1 MRDPSDTYMI
11 RAIDQLARDHR
22 NMRQILDIIDEEMQV
37 YREGGTPDFDL
48 LRLIV
53 DYSLNYPELVH
64 HPREDVILHCLTRRD
79 PAGAAA
85 VGDLVSEHRKLSELT
100 HRLAAAIANAGRD
113 AVMPRSWLEDMA
125 RDYSSR
131 LRTHMADEE
140 RSLFGRALAVLTDE
154 DWADVEARTRELDD
168 PLFGGKVA
176 DDYLRLHQRILRLH
190 V

>member
-1 MRDPSDTYMI
+1 MP

-22 NMRQILDIIDEEMQV
+22 NMRQILDIVDQEMQV

-48 LRLIV
+48 LQLIM

-64 HPREDVILHCLTRRD
+64 HPREDAVLRCLAQQD
-79 PAGAAA
+79 PDGGAA
-85 VGDLVSEHRKLSELT
+85 VGDLPGEHRKLSELT
-100 HRLAAAIANAGRD
+100 HRLAAAIGNAARD
-113 AVMPRSWLEDMA
+113 TVMPRDWLDAIATE
-125 RDYSSR
+125 YLSR

-140 RSLFGRALAVLTDE
+140 RILFCRALAALTDE
-154 DWADVEARTRELDD
+154 DWAAVEAHTRNLDD

-176 DDYLRLHQRILRLH
+176 DDYLRLHQRIMRLH